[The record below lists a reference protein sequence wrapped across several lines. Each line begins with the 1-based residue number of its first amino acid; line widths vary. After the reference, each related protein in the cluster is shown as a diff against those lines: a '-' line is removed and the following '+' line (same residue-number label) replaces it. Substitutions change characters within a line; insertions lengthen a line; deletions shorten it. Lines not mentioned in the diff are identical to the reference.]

1 MKTLQPPQ
9 TLPLAVLLILLAGCQ
24 AETPE
29 EPSVNPTAEAAASFD
44 RLDPAFDALVP
55 LDAVVEK
62 VVGDFIF
69 VEGPVWVAG
78 EPGALLFS
86 DIPAN
91 TVYRWTAS
99 GGAEVLLQPI
109 TPPDSDTGGVG
120 GSNGLALDSNGKL
133 ILCEHGN
140 RRVARLEGDGSRTT
154 LADRYDG
161 KRLNSPNDIVF
172 HSTGAA
178 FFTDPPYGLDGQDEN
193 PDKEQPHNGVYRLDP
208 DGTVTLL
215 AAGQTR
221 PNGIGLSPDERTLYV
236 ANSDRP
242 PNRLWMSYSVQDD
255 LTVDEGMVFFDGSA
269 LEKPGNADGMALD
282 KTGNVYASGP
292 GGVLV
297 LSPEGKHLGT
307 ILLDEGATNVTW
319 GDDGSS
325 LYITAHTSVY
335 RVKVSAN
342 GLNYRGD
349 QA

>member
-1 MKTLQPPQ
+1 MKI
-9 TLPLAVLLILLAGCQ
+9 LPFAILLALVTGCQ
-24 AETPE
+24 AKTPQ
-29 EPSVNPTAEAAASFD
+29 EPTAKPTAEAADSFE

-62 VVGDFIF
+62 VAGGFIF
-69 VEGPVWVAG
+69 VEGPVWDAG
-78 EPGALLFS
+78 ETGALLFS

-91 TVYRWTAS
+91 TVYRWTES
-99 GGAEVLLQPI
+99 GGAEVLLQPV
-109 TPPDSDTGGVG
+109 TPPDADTGGVG
-120 GSNGLALDSNGKL
+120 GSNGLALDSNGEL
-133 ILCEHGN
+133 VLCEHGN
-140 RRVARLEGDGSRTT
+140 RRIARLEDDGSRTT
-154 LADRYDG
+154 LADRYEG

-178 FFTDPPYGLDGQDEN
+178 FFTDPPYGLDGQDQN
-193 PDKEQPHNGVYRLDP
+193 PNKEQPHNGVYRLDP

-236 ANSDRP
+236 ANSDQP
-242 PNRLWMSYSVQDD
+242 PNRLWMSYAVQDD
-255 LTVDEGMVFFDGSA
+255 LTVDEGKVFFDGSA

-282 KTGNVYASGP
+282 RTGNVYASGP

-297 LSPEGKHLGT
+297 LSPEGNHLGT
-307 ILLDEGATNVTW
+307 ILLDEGATNVGW

-335 RVKVSAN
+335 RVQVDAVGN
-342 GLNYRGD
+342 GL
-349 QA
+349 

>member
-1 MKTLQPPQ
+1 MRKLPCQQFLHFTLLL
-9 TLPLAVLLILLAGCQ
+9 TLVTGCQ
-24 AETPE
+24 QENTE
-29 EPSVNPTAEAAASFD
+29 KPSIEPTAKPATSFE

-55 LDAVVEK
+55 LDATVEK
-62 VVGDFIF
+62 VAGGFIF

-78 EPGALLFS
+78 GPGALLFS

-91 TVYRWTAS
+91 TVYRWTES
-99 GGAEVLLQPI
+99 EGAEVLLHPV
-109 TPPDSDTGGVG
+109 TAPDANTGGVG
-120 GSNGLALDSNGKL
+120 GSNGLGLDADGKL

-140 RRVARLEGDGSRTT
+140 RRIARLEEDGSRTT

-172 HSTGAA
+172 HSSGSA

-193 PDKEQPHNGVYRLDP
+193 PNKEQPHNGVYRLDM

-221 PNGIGLSPDERTLYV
+221 PNGIGLSPDEQTLYV
-236 ANSDRP
+236 ANSDQP
-242 PNRLWMSYSVQDD
+242 PNRLWMSYPVQGD
-255 LTVDEGMVFFDGSA
+255 LTLGEGAVFFDGSMF
-269 LEKPGNADGMALD
+269 EKPGNADGMALD
-282 KTGNVYASGP
+282 TSGNVYASGP

-307 ILLDEGATNVTW
+307 ILLDEGATNVGW

-325 LYITAHTSVY
+325 LYITAHTSIY
-335 RVKVSAN
+335 RVRLTTTKIA
-342 GLNYRGD
+342 L
-349 QA
+349 